1 MKITDRYFRFYLD
14 LDHRFGK
21 EARTQNP
28 KPPPL
33 ECPWRRRYLPNLNIV
48 HPAIF
53 RSPLIT
59 NLTRNS
65 PLCHVMTHRR
75 PKPVLSR
82 NPLHRV
88 LQSESTPH
96 QGKVRVMS
104 AQQGDDDSP
113 IPTAA
118 CRWKKETLDLLNAKY
133 NIDSV
138 TPFKFGELLKLPSEL
153 QKGMT
158 LH

>member
-1 MKITDRYFRFYLD
+1 MPLTTSSPPKFEQY
-14 LDHRFGK
+14 
-21 EARTQNP
+21 RTSGGIAVT
-28 KPPPL
+28 PPYRIYQYTPV
-33 ECPWRRRYLPNLNIV
+33 YSV
-48 HPAIF
+48 
-53 RSPLIT
+53 
-59 NLTRNS
+59 LT
-65 PLCHVMTHRR
+65 HGR